1 MKRTE
6 TNLIQELLRAVEV
19 LGVDKTTTV
28 LKIATTSSL
37 TLQDER
43 VDFVFNMVATHFY
56 QTIEDMINSSKR
68 SNLRFLALKFATYY
82 LYEHFDISY
91 NELQVLFKR
100 DKSLLSRMNREL
112 KEKMKDD
119 DGTIKIKN
127 KFDFLVTEYKL
138 KNDYKK

>member
-19 LGVDKTTTV
+19 LGVDKTTKV
-28 LKIATTSSL
+28 LMIATTSSL
-37 TLQDER
+37 TLQDPR
-43 VDFVFNMVATHFY
+43 VDFVFNMVSTHFF
-56 QTIEDMINSSKR
+56 QTIEELINSKKK

-82 LYEHFDISY
+82 LYEHFEISF

-112 KEKMKDD
+112 KGKMYND
-119 DGTIKIKN
+119 DGTTKIKN
-127 KFDFLVTEYKL
+127 KFDFLVTEFKL

>member
-19 LGVDKTTTV
+19 LGVDKTTKV
-28 LKIATTSSL
+28 LMIATTSSL
-37 TLQDER
+37 TLQDPR
-43 VDFVFNMVATHFY
+43 VDFVFNMVSTHFF
-56 QTIEDMINSSKR
+56 QTIEELINSKKK

-82 LYEHFDISY
+82 LYEHFEISF

-112 KEKMKDD
+112 KSKMGND
-119 DGTIKIKN
+119 DGTTKIKN
-127 KFDFLVTEYKL
+127 KFDFLVTEFKL

>member
-1 MKRTE
+1 MKHNE

-19 LGVDKTTTV
+19 LGVDKTTIA

-37 TLQDER
+37 TLQDPR
-43 VDFVFNMVATHFY
+43 VDFVFNMVSTHFY
-56 QTIEDMINSSKR
+56 QTIEDLINSKKK

-82 LYEHFDISY
+82 LYEHFDISF

-100 DKSLLSRMNREL
+100 DKSLLSRMNREI
-112 KEKMKDD
+112 KGKMDD
-119 DGTIKIKN
+119 DEGTIKIKN

-138 KNDYKK
+138 KNEYKK

>member
-6 TNLIQELLRAVEV
+6 TNLIQELLRAIEV
-19 LGVDKTTTV
+19 LGVDKTTKV
-28 LKIATTSSL
+28 LMIATTSSL
-37 TLQDER
+37 TLQDPR
-43 VDFVFNMVATHFY
+43 VDFVFNMVANHFF
-56 QTIEDMINSSKR
+56 QTIEELINSKKK

-82 LYEHFDISY
+82 LYEHFEISF

-112 KEKMKDD
+112 KGKMGND
-119 DGTIKIKN
+119 DGTTKIKN
-127 KFDFLVTEYKL
+127 KFDFLVTEFKL

>member
-19 LGVDKTTTV
+19 LGVDKTTKV
-28 LKIATTSSL
+28 LMIATTSSL
-37 TLQDER
+37 TLQDPR
-43 VDFVFNMVATHFY
+43 VDFVFNMVSTHFF
-56 QTIEDMINSSKR
+56 QTIEELINSKKK

-82 LYEHFDISY
+82 LYEHFEISF

-112 KEKMKDD
+112 KGRMYND
-119 DGTIKIKN
+119 DGTTKIKN
-127 KFDFLVTEYKL
+127 KFDFLVTEFKL

>member
-1 MKRTE
+1 MRSTE

-37 TLQDER
+37 TLQDPR
-43 VDFVFNMVATHFY
+43 VDFVFNMVSTHFY
-56 QTIEDMINSSKR
+56 QTIEDLINSKNR

-91 NELQVLFKR
+91 NELQILFKR

-112 KEKMKDD
+112 KDKMDND
-119 DGTIKIKN
+119 ENTITIKN
-127 KFDFLVTEYKL
+127 KFDFLITEYKL
-138 KNDYKK
+138 KNDYKR

>member
-19 LGVDKTTTV
+19 LGVDKTTKV
-28 LKIATTSSL
+28 LMIATTSSL
-37 TLQDER
+37 TLQDPR
-43 VDFVFNMVATHFY
+43 VDFVFNMVSNHFF
-56 QTIEDMINSSKR
+56 QTIEELINSKKK

-82 LYEHFDISY
+82 LYEHFEISF

-112 KEKMKDD
+112 KSKMDNE
-119 DGTIKIKN
+119 DGTTKIKN
-127 KFDFLVTEYKL
+127 KFDFLVTEFKL

>member
-1 MKRTE
+1 MKKTE

-37 TLQDER
+37 TLQDSR

-56 QTIEDMINSSKR
+56 QTIEELINSKNR

-112 KEKMKDD
+112 KEKMKEDD
-119 DGTIKIKN
+119 YSIKIKN
-127 KFDFLVTEYKL
+127 KFDFLVTEFKL